1 MKSLQRSLVWNPV
14 FLSIFFLTAASFI
27 ASYLIEKKNT
37 TLSFSGIEY
46 IRDTKY
52 KFLNKDNLQGAF
64 DFTSLNY
71 SSYILDENGIALFS
85 IGYKPTQEITDF
97 CKITENSATKIFKVS
112 NIEKIV
118 SVRKNGNMCLVIEGN
133 TNSSILLG
141 TFTQNILYGQIF
153 FVFIVLYLL
162 AWLGYRRV
170 NQSIKLVTENN
181 ENALV
186 SKWESLQKGNSNI
199 KELQDL
205 EKYSGYI
212 LEMLRQSR
220 GLSSN
225 EKALEIKEIQ
235 TKYVTQKAQYDISK
249 FKLGLD
255 NSPNYI
261 CIVDQHGYI
270 IYTNKEIQDV
280 LGYRFEEAENKHVN
294 DLWHKDSDENMP
306 PQEWKAKFDEA
317 IKTKKSIRFSTF
329 GFRKNGVKYE
339 SDVVI
344 TPIANEST
352 NIIENFLVIERDI
365 TEEKQKER
373 IKSEFVSV
381 VSHELRT
388 PMTVIRGYAALLAD
402 GTLGTLND
410 KQKEYVNRINSETG
424 RLLDLA
430 NDMLDMQK
438 FESGKIELKF
448 EKKNLLELVEH
459 VHKTYEDPFSKKG
472 LTLKVENNVKDA
484 SLTYALVDPKYFERT
499 VSNLLSNALKYTDKG
514 GVQIFVL
521 NPDEDHIVVAV
532 KDTGVGVAEAAI
544 PHLFE
549 RFFQADG
556 VMARKKEGSGLG
568 LSIVKTIVEAHHG
581 MCWVES
587 KKDVG
592 STFYIALPVE
602 K

>member
-14 FLSIFFLTAASFI
+14 IFICLLLLLISFI
-27 ASYLIEKKNT
+27 SSYLIEKKNT
-37 TLSFSGIEY
+37 SLSLSTIEY

-52 KFLNKDNLQGAF
+52 KSLNKDNLQSAF

-71 SSYILDENGIALFS
+71 SSYILDEKGIPLFS
-85 IGYKPTQEITDF
+85 VNYRTAPEVIDL
-97 CKITENSATKIFKVS
+97 CKITESSATKIFKLNNVDKVVS
-112 NIEKIV
+112 I
-118 SVRKNGNMCLVIEGN
+118 RKNGQLCLVVEGN
-133 TNSSILLG
+133 TNNSVLLG
-141 TFTQNILYGQIF
+141 SFAQNIFYGQILL
-153 FVFIVLYLL
+153 ILTILYLL
-162 AWLGYRRV
+162 AWLQFQKVYR
-170 NQSIKLVTENN
+170 SIKLVVENN

-186 SKWESLQKGNSNI
+186 SKWENI
-199 KELQDL
+199 KKGSSKITELENL
-205 EKYSGYI
+205 EKYSGYV

-220 GLSSN
+220 GLSN
-225 EKALEIKEIQ
+225 TEKALEIKEVQ
-235 TKYVTQKAQYDISK
+235 TKYVTKRAEYDISK

-270 IYTNKEIQDV
+270 GYINKEITNT
-280 LGYRFEEAENKHVN
+280 LGYRIEEAENKRVV
-294 DLWHKDSDENMP
+294 DLWHKDSDENMTP
-306 PQEWKAKFDEA
+306 DTWKQKYDEA
-317 IKTKKSIRFSTF
+317 AKEKKSTKFNTF
-329 GFRKNGVKYE
+329 GFRKNGIKYE
-339 SDVVI
+339 SAVVI
-344 TPIANEST
+344 TPIQNEQ
-352 NIIENFLVIERDI
+352 NIVENFLVVERDV

-373 IKSEFVSV
+373 IKSEFISV

-388 PMTVIRGYAALLAD
+388 PMTVIRGYSSLLSD
-402 GTLGTLND
+402 GTLGELNE
-410 KQKEYVNRINSETG
+410 KQKEYVARINSETG

-438 FESGKIELKF
+438 FDSGKIELKF
-448 EKKNLLELVEH
+448 EKKNVLELVEH
-459 VHKTYEDPFSKKG
+459 VVNSYQDPFAKKG
-472 LTLKVENNVKDA
+472 LTLKIENNIKDA
-484 SLTYALVDPKYFERT
+484 NLTYALVDPKYFERT
-499 VSNLLSNALKYTDKG
+499 ISNLLSNANKYTEKG
-514 GVQIFVL
+514 GVQVFLL

-532 KDTGVGVAEAAI
+532 KDTGVGVSEAAI

>member
-1 MKSLQRSLVWNPV
+1 MKSLQRLLVWNPV
-14 FLSIFFLTAASFI
+14 FFTVLFLLLISFV
-27 ASYLIEKKNT
+27 ASYLIEKKNSS
-37 TLSFSGIEY
+37 LSLSNIEY

-52 KFLNKDNLQGAF
+52 KFLNKDNLQSAF
-64 DFTSLNY
+64 DFTSLYY
-71 SSYILDENGIALFS
+71 SSYILDEKGVPLFS
-85 IGYKPTQEITDF
+85 INYKTVAEVVDL
-97 CKITENSATKIFKVS
+97 CKITETSATKIFRIGGIDKV
-112 NIEKIV
+112 V
-118 SVRKNGNMCLVIEGN
+118 SVRKNGNLCLVVEGN
-133 TNSSILLG
+133 TNNSILLG
-141 TFTQNILYGQIF
+141 NFTQNVFYGQILLVLLILYF
-153 FVFIVLYLL
+153 F
-162 AWLGYRRV
+162 AWLGFRKVYRSV
-170 NQSIKLVTENN
+170 KLVTENN

-186 SKWESLQKGNSNI
+186 SKWDMLKKGASKV
-199 KELQDL
+199 KELEDL
-205 EKYSGYI
+205 EKYSNYI

-220 GLSSN
+220 GLGST

-235 TKYVTQKAQYDISK
+235 TKYVTKKAEYDISK

-270 IYTNKEIQDV
+270 GYINKEIANT
-280 LGYRFEEAENKHVN
+280 LGYRIEEAENKRVV

-306 PQEWKAKFDEA
+306 PDAWKQKYEQAVKE
-317 IKTKKSIRFSTF
+317 KKSIKFDTF

-339 SDVVI
+339 AAVVI
-344 TPIANEST
+344 TPIQNEQ
-352 NIIENFLVIERDI
+352 NVVENFLVVERDV

-373 IKSEFVSV
+373 IKSEFISV

-388 PMTVIRGYAALLAD
+388 PMTVIRGYSSLLSD
-402 GTLGTLND
+402 GTLGELNE
-410 KQKEYVNRINSETG
+410 KQKEYVTRINSETG

-438 FESGKIELKF
+438 FDSGKIELKF
-448 EKKNLLELVEH
+448 EKKNVLELVEH
-459 VHKTYEDPFSKKG
+459 VVNSYQDPFSKKG
-472 LTLKVENNVKDA
+472 LTLKIENNIKDA
-484 SLTYALVDPKYFERT
+484 NLTYALVDPKYFERT
-499 VSNLLSNALKYTDKG
+499 VSNLLSNANKYTEKG
-514 GVQIFVL
+514 GVQVFLL

-532 KDTGVGVAEAAI
+532 KDTGVGVSEAAI

-587 KKDVG
+587 KKDIG

>member
-1 MKSLQRSLVWNPV
+1 MKSLQKSLVWNPIFFSLV
-14 FLSIFFLTAASFI
+14 FLLLMSFV

-37 TLSFSGIEY
+37 SLSIPNIEY

-52 KFLNKDNLQGAF
+52 KFLNKDNLQNAF

-71 SSYILDENGIALFS
+71 ISYILDEKGVPLFS
-85 IGYKPTQEITDF
+85 VNYRTAQEVVDL
-97 CKITENSATKIFKVS
+97 CKITTDTATKIFKINSIDKVVS
-112 NIEKIV
+112 I
-118 SVRKNGNMCLVIEGN
+118 RKNGNLCLVLEGN
-133 TNSSILLG
+133 TNNSVLLG
-141 TFTQNILYGQIF
+141 SFTQNIFYGEVFLLLVVMYF
-153 FVFIVLYLL
+153 FTRLGFRKVFRSL
-162 AWLGYRRV
+162 
-170 NQSIKLVTENN
+170 KLVTENN

-186 SKWESLQKGNSNI
+186 SKWEAVKTGTSKV

-205 EKYSGYI
+205 EKYSGYV

-220 GLSSN
+220 GLGN
-225 EKALEIKEIQ
+225 TEKALEIKEIQ
-235 TKYVTQKAQYDISK
+235 TKYVTKKAEYDISK

-270 IYTNKEIQDV
+270 GYINKEITTT
-280 LGYRFEEAENKHVN
+280 LGYRIEEAENKRVV
-294 DLWHKDSDENMP
+294 DLWHKDSDENMTP
-306 PQEWKAKFDEA
+306 DAWKQKYDEAAKKKISIKFD
-317 IKTKKSIRFSTF
+317 TF
-329 GFRKNGVKYE
+329 GFRKNGIKYE
-339 SDVVI
+339 SSVVI
-344 TPIANEST
+344 TPIQNEQ
-352 NIIENFLVIERDI
+352 NIVENFLVVERDV

-373 IKSEFVSV
+373 IKSEFISV

-388 PMTVIRGYAALLAD
+388 PMTVIRGYSSLLSD
-402 GTLGTLND
+402 GTLGELNQ
-410 KQKEYVNRINSETG
+410 KQKEYINKINSETG

-438 FESGKIELKF
+438 FDSGKIELKF
-448 EKKNLLELVEH
+448 EKKNILELVEH
-459 VHKTYEDPFSKKG
+459 VVNSYQDPFAKKG
-472 LTLKVENNVKDA
+472 LTLKIENNIKDA
-484 SLTYALVDPKYFERT
+484 ALTFALVDPKYFERT
-499 VSNLLSNALKYTDKG
+499 VSNLLSNANKYTEKG
-514 GVQIFVL
+514 GVQVFLL

-532 KDTGVGVAEAAI
+532 KDTGVGVSEAAI

>member
-14 FLSIFFLTAASFI
+14 FFSVLFLLLISFVV
-27 ASYLIEKKNT
+27 SYLIEKKNT
-37 TLSFSGIEY
+37 TLSLSSIEY

-52 KFLNKDNLQGAF
+52 KFLNKDNLQSAF

-71 SSYILDENGIALFS
+71 SSYILDEKGVPLFS
-85 IGYKPTQEITDF
+85 INYKTVREVVDLCT
-97 CKITENSATKIFKVS
+97 ITESSATKIFKIN
-112 NIEKIV
+112 NIDKVV
-118 SVRKNGNMCLVIEGN
+118 SVRKNGNLCLVVEGN
-133 TNSSILLG
+133 TNNSILLG
-141 TFTQNILYGQIF
+141 SFTQNIFYGQILLLF
-153 FVFIVLYLL
+153 LSLYLV
-162 AWLGYRRV
+162 AWFGFKKVSR
-170 NQSIKLVTENN
+170 SIKTVTENN

-186 SKWESLQKGNSNI
+186 SKWEAIKPGISKI

-205 EKYSGYI
+205 EKYSGYV
-212 LEMLRQSR
+212 LEMLKQSR
-220 GLSSN
+220 GLGN
-225 EKALEIKEIQ
+225 TEKALEIKEIQ
-235 TKYVTQKAQYDISK
+235 TKYVTKKAEYDISK

-270 IYTNKEIQDV
+270 GYINKEITNT
-280 LGYRFEEAENKHVN
+280 LGYRIEEAENKRVV
-294 DLWHKDSDENMP
+294 DLWHKDSDENMTP
-306 PQEWKAKFDEA
+306 DTWKQKYDEA
-317 IKTKKSIRFSTF
+317 AKEKKSIKLDTF

-339 SDVVI
+339 AAVTI
-344 TPIANEST
+344 TPIQNEQ
-352 NIIENFLVIERDI
+352 NVIENFLVVERDV

-373 IKSEFVSV
+373 IKSEFISV

-388 PMTVIRGYAALLAD
+388 PMTVIRGYSSLLSD
-402 GTLGTLND
+402 GTLGELND
-410 KQKEYVNRINSETG
+410 KQKEYVARINSETG

-438 FESGKIELKF
+438 FDSGKIELKF
-448 EKKNLLELVEH
+448 EKKNILELVEH
-459 VHKTYEDPFSKKG
+459 VVNSYQDPFSKKG
-472 LTLKVENNVKDA
+472 LTLKIENNIKDA
-484 SLTYALVDPKYFERT
+484 ALTFALVDPKYFERT
-499 VSNLLSNALKYTDKG
+499 VSNLLSNALKYTEKG
-514 GVQIFVL
+514 GVQVFLL

-532 KDTGVGVAEAAI
+532 KDTGVGVSEAAI